1 VGYYTGRVV
10 VITGASAGIGRAV
23 AVALAQQGARLALS
37 GRNTEALAETR
48 RLCGDEATVMTDS
61 VDVTDRQHV
70 FDYAAKV
77 VAEFGR
83 VDVLIAS
90 AGVIHVGGLLSSE
103 LPDIHHV
110 MDVDYYG
117 VVHTAQAFLPHLVA
131 SGNGHLVTLSSGLG
145 LIGMAMHTAY
155 CAAKFAVRGF
165 SEALRAEMRAKGE
178 PVSVTCVYLGGVRTS
193 IMKTGTYAGDTDGA
207 AVASAFDRYV
217 VRTEPDVAAAAIL
230 RGVAKKRGQLMV
242 GRDAWAVSVAARIA
256 GPGIERFVGPL
267 QRRFKPRR

>member
-1 VGYYTGRVV
+1 MGYYTGRVA
-10 VITGASAGIGRAV
+10 VITGASAGIGRAL
-23 AVALAQQGARLALS
+23 AVALARQGTLLALS
-37 GRNTEALAETR
+37 GRNAEALAETR
-48 RLCGDEATVMTDS
+48 RLCGDGATVMTDS
-61 VDVTDRQHV
+61 VDVTDRQKV

-90 AGVIHVGGLLSSE
+90 AGVIHVGGLMSSD
-103 LPDIHHV
+103 LPDIQHV

-117 VVHTAQAFLPHLVA
+117 VVHAAQAFLPHLIA

-165 SEALRAEMRAKGE
+165 SEALRAEMRAKRE
-178 PVSVTCVYLGGVRTS
+178 PVSVTCVYPGGVRTS
-193 IMKTGTYAGDTDGA
+193 IMRTGAYAADTDGV

-217 VRTEPDVAAAAIL
+217 VRTEPDAAAAVIL
-230 RGVAKKRGQLMV
+230 RGVAKKRGQVMV
-242 GRDAWAVSVAARIA
+242 GRDAWAVSLASRIA
-256 GPGIERFVGPL
+256 GPAVERFVGPL
-267 QRRFKPRR
+267 QRRFRPRR